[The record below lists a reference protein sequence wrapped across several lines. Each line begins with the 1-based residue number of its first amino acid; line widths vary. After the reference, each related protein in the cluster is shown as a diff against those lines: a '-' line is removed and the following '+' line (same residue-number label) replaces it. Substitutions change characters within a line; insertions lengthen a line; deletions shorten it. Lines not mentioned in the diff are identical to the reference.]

1 MRSELNHFIDVLS
14 VFALFSVVMFFVV
27 RFFRSQ
33 LRRQNDKLR
42 EESRRLSM
50 ALAAAN
56 EGIWDWDIQTGKVT
70 FSKDWFLRLGMTGPP
85 PNSMKELSR
94 MLHEEDAESFLRF
107 VNNFVENDGKF
118 FSTEFRIRSQN
129 AGHFRWI
136 QIKGQ
141 PLNSPGQSTTPL
153 RIMGTMVD
161 ITRMRMT
168 SNALRRSE
176 EDLKATLFSI
186 NDAVITT
193 DPGGGVTRINPAAEE
208 LLEISAN
215 QAQGRPISTLY
226 SVIAD
231 GNKVHSLGQE
241 ILSTDKEHLTRN
253 KIQVHTRSGGEFW
266 ANEQASL
273 IRSVDKKHTGV
284 IVILRNISQEVML
297 SEQLHQAQKME
308 AIGQLAGGIAHD
320 FNNMLG
326 GISGFADL
334 IEDELPPDAEG
345 REYTQEI
352 IGIVSKAS
360 RITNQLLAF
369 SRRGKFHDSEVH
381 LLDCI
386 DTTVR
391 ILQHTLDR
399 KVSIRVIAEKK
410 DFFTRGDA
418 ALVQNALLNLGI
430 NAGDAMPEGGEVHF
444 EATEVSLKSEDCQK
458 ITGDLEPGDY
468 VRVSVRDSGAGIEPD
483 LVDRIFEP
491 FFTTKQM
498 GKGTGLGLA
507 AVMGTMDS
515 HKGGIRVLSKPGQGS
530 TFELYFP
537 HCKSATTAP
546 EALVTKTTQSANP
559 KNSFNHTILVV
570 DDETSLRQVL
580 GEMLKRTGCTTLF
593 AKDGSQAVD
602 VFRQAKDQIDLVFL
616 DMMMP
621 NMDGSKAFGEIQKIR
636 QGVPIVLC
644 SGFTQNDRVS
654 ELLDQGAVKFLEKPF
669 RYDEIRDT
677 LQEFLVG

>member
-1 MRSELNHFIDVLS
+1 LKAELYHFVDVLS
-14 VFALFSVVMFFVV
+14 VIALFSVAMFFVV

-33 LRRQNDKLR
+33 LRRQNEKLR
-42 EESRRLSM
+42 EESHRLSM
-50 ALAAAN
+50 ALTAAN
-56 EGIWDWDIQTGKVT
+56 EGIWDWNVQTGKVT
-70 FSKDWFLRLGMTGPP
+70 FSKDWFFRLGMTGPP
-85 PNSMKELSR
+85 PGSMKELSR

-141 PLNSPGQSTTPL
+141 PLDASDQPATL

-208 LLEISAN
+208 LLQISPS
-215 QAQGRPISTLY
+215 QAQGRPISALY
-226 SVIAD
+226 SVIAE
-231 GNKVHSLGQE
+231 GNAVKSLGQE
-241 ILSTDKEHLTRN
+241 VLLSGEEHLKRS
-253 KIQVHTRSGGEFW
+253 KVQIRTRSGSQFW

-273 IRSVDKKHTGV
+273 IRSVSKKSTGV
-284 IVILRNISQEVML
+284 IVILRNISQEVTL
-297 SEQLHQAQKME
+297 GEQLHQAQKME

-334 IEDELPPDAEG
+334 IQDELPPDSPGA
-345 REYTQEI
+345 EYTQEI

-369 SRRGKFHDSEVH
+369 SRRGKFHDSEVN

-399 KVSIRVIAEKK
+399 KVSIRVISESKEL
-410 DFFTRGDA
+410 FTRGDA

-444 EATEVSLKSEDCQK
+444 EAAAVMLKPEDCLR
-458 ITGDLEPGDY
+458 ITGNMEPGDY
-468 VRVSVRDSGAGIEPD
+468 VCVAVRDSGAGIEPE
-483 LVDRIFEP
+483 LLDRIFEP
-491 FFTTKQM
+491 FFTTKQL

-507 AVMGTMDS
+507 AVMGTMNS
-515 HKGGIRVLSKPGQGS
+515 HHGGIRVRSKPGLGS

-537 HCKSATTAP
+537 LCHSALQSQELKEIKTSENVTAKS
-546 EALVTKTTQSANP
+546 
-559 KNSFNHTILVV
+559 SFNHTILVV
-570 DDETSLRQVL
+570 DDETSLRMVL

-621 NMDGSKAFGEIQKIR
+621 NMDGASVFIEFQKIR
-636 QGVPIVLC
+636 KGVPIVLC
-644 SGFTQNDRVS
+644 SGFTQNDKIS

-669 RYDEIRDT
+669 RYDEVRNT
-677 LQEFLVG
+677 LQEFLPE